1 MNGGHGQVVQQHATM
16 ASKQEQEHVH
26 MTQETLVRRFLSR
39 KVASFKNAVM
49 TLGLHGVHGIH
60 VPIVEPVHL
69 NNNARDEN
77 SFKFLPVHK
86 KANQLKLNMGRRIV
100 IIKAIGAPVSLN
112 KNMLILSLL

>member
-1 MNGGHGQVVQQHATM
+1 MNGGHGQVVQQHATT

-39 KVASFKNAVM
+39 KVVSFKNAVM
-49 TLGLHGVHGIH
+49 TLGLHGVAMIH

-77 SFKFLPVHK
+77 SFKYQRVHK
-86 KANQLKLNMGRRIV
+86 RVNRFKPNIKRRTV
-100 IIKAIGAPVSLN
+100 IIKAIGVPVSLN
-112 KNMLILSLL
+112 KKYTHIE